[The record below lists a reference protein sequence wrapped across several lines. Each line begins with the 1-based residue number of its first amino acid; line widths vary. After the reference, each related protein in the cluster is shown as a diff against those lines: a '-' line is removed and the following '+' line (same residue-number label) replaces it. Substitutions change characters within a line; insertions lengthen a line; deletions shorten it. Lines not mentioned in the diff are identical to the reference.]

1 MSPNELQEVKKRVQ
15 RARKDHKDQNKPLS
29 EQIDELLQTLKNP
42 SEKDLYYMD
51 LAKNKLL
58 SGETDRLRDG
68 KISKSELIEIGKTIE
83 RYEELKKKRE
93 RAKMVI
99 ESKPNNYHI
108 LRDDSELPHF
118 LERLREECRL
128 QRVCWKDLWK
138 DLGVKSLIA
147 IDYEGT
153 GTDWFKD
160 LSIGLAV
167 WLPIHDEGYYLPYG
181 HVHIPEIDIP
191 DEFRHKPNSK
201 QLTRSKV
208 IKTVSGYLYVPSDGK
223 IAHMGGARYDMHIA
237 ANDGIDIRGLVFD
250 THNAMFLLNEKE
262 PTYALKELIK
272 KYGHLFGIDHEIYT
286 FEDLFGNMSPAPFD
300 IELVGIYAINDV
312 FYTWKLAEWQ
322 ITQLQKTDNLWKC
335 FTRIDKDLPETDY
348 FIQRCGF
355 DVDFVQ
361 LEWLN
366 RDFSNELKKARDDLF
381 TAYNIN
387 DAFIYKMSC
396 TVQKHKINQWIED
409 QKKRVKKWEER
420 RIKYENELRELEQQK
435 KTHLKRYQN
444 LRNNLEKHLRNKP
457 ASPTIKNYPDHFVEF
472 ELTNRNHIGYLIY
485 DHLGIKDITR
495 QFDPEKERST
505 SKEVL
510 AKYFEEHEELR
521 PLKRLSEIE
530 KLLNTY
536 VRAFPNSIDH
546 TGKLHSMFDS
556 CSTNT
561 GRYSSKKYS
570 GRPVEKGEWIVSNQ

>member
-42 SEKDLYYMD
+42 SEKDLYYMN

-160 LSIGLAV
+160 LSIGIAF
-167 WLPIHDEGYYLPYG
+167 WLPILNEGYYLPYG

-208 IKTVSGYLYVPSDGK
+208 IKTVSGYLYAPSEGK

-322 ITQLQKTDNLWKC
+322 ITQLQNTDNLWKC
-335 FTRIDKDLPETDY
+335 FTRIDSQLPETDF

-355 DVDFVQ
+355 DIDFEALKQ
-361 LEWLN
+361 LEHELEG
-366 RDFSNELKKARDDLF
+366 ELKRAKQSLF
-381 TAYNIN
+381 TAYNI
-387 DAFIYKMSC
+387 DSSFIDRMSR
-396 TVQKHKINQWIED
+396 TINKHKIKKWQED
-409 QKKRVKKWEER
+409 QGKIIQKWEER
-420 RIKYENELRELEQQK
+420 KVKLESELAKLESAR
-435 KTHLKRYQN
+435 KTHLKKYKNMKSQ
-444 LRNNLEKHLRNKP
+444 LEKHMRNKP
-457 ASPTIKNYPDHFVEF
+457 DPPTVENYPYHIQEFV
-472 ELTNRNHIGYLIY
+472 LTNRNHIGYLIY
-485 DHLGIKDITR
+485 DHLGIEDIT
-495 QFDPEKERST
+495 PSVEHGKERST
-505 SKEVL
+505 GKGILE
-510 AKYFEEHEELR
+510 KYFEQYDSLK
-521 PLKRLSEIE
+521 PLKRVSELE
-530 KLLNTY
+530 KLLSTY
-536 VRAFPNSIDH
+536 VRSFPNSIDFD
-546 TGKLHSMFDS
+546 GKLHSMFDS
-556 CSTNT
+556 CSTST
-561 GRYSSKKYS
+561 GRYSSKSYS
-570 GRPVEKGEWIVSNQ
+570 GRPVK